1 MLNITDENR
10 DSSLHTTSGFLLM
23 SQGRYEEAI
32 ASFDKAINI
41 IPNSSGALVGRAF
54 CKHFLFTGTDPNE
67 WKHLYEDI
75 LVDLKSAVEAIE
87 NILPEKT

>member
-10 DSSLHTTSGFLLM
+10 NSSLHTTSGFVLI

-32 ASFDKAINI
+32 ASFDKAIKI
-41 IPNSSGALVGRAF
+41 IPNSSGALVGRAL
-54 CKHFLFTGTDPNE
+54 CRHFLFTRTEPNE
-67 WKHLYEDI
+67 WKDLYEEI